1 MTSEGEGD
9 DMTITG
15 NDEFRNLLAQVST
28 ASLSSQLIKKGFRTR
43 SISNIA
49 PVNPATPRLFG
60 PAYTLR
66 YIPMREDLAT
76 PAAMADQNNPQRRS
90 IEVAPPG
97 SVIVVDTH
105 GMDLS
110 GTFGDILVARLRVRG
125 VAGVVS
131 DGPMRDVAEL
141 RKMDFPVFARGNAAP
156 PSYASMLA
164 VDAQVPISCG
174 GVAVFPGDL
183 VVGDADGV
191 VVLPPHIAEA
201 VVRDALDQDRIEA
214 FLRQR
219 VEAGA
224 SIFGTYPPNDE
235 TRAAY
240 QASLKSRS

>member
-1 MTSEGEGD
+1 MSI
-9 DMTITG
+9 TI
-15 NDEFRNLLAQVST
+15 NDELRGMLRQVST
-28 ASLSSQLIKKGFRTR
+28 ASLTAQLIKKGFRTR
-43 SISNIA
+43 SIANIA

-60 PAYTLR
+60 LAYTLR
-66 YIPMREDLAT
+66 YIPMREDLANS
-76 PAAMADQNNPQRRS
+76 AAMVNPNNPQRRS

-141 RKMDFPVFARGNAAP
+141 KKMDLPVFARGNAAP

-164 VDAQVPISCG
+164 VDAEVPISCG

-191 VVLPPHIAEA
+191 VVVPPEIAEA

-214 FLRQR
+214 FLRRR
-219 VEAGA
+219 VEEGA

-235 TRAAY
+235 TKAAY
-240 QASLKSRS
+240 QAWSSSRS

>member
-1 MTSEGEGD
+1 MPATMT
-9 DMTITG
+9 
-15 NDEFRNLLAQVST
+15 DEFRSLLAQVST
-28 ASLSSQLIKKGFRTR
+28 ASLTAQLVKKGFRTR
-43 SISNIA
+43 AISNIA

-76 PAAMADQNNPQRRS
+76 SAAMTDPNNPQRRS
-90 IEVAPPG
+90 IETAPPG

-131 DGPMRDVAEL
+131 DGPMRDIAEL
-141 RKMDFPVFARGNAAP
+141 KKMDLPVFARGNAAP

-164 VDAQVPISCG
+164 VDAEIPISCG

-191 VVLPPHIAEA
+191 VVLPPAVAES
-201 VVRDALDQDRIEA
+201 VVRDAVDQDRLEA
-214 FLRQR
+214 YLRQR

-224 SIFGTYPPNDE
+224 SIIGTYPPSDE

-240 QASLKSRS
+240 QAWLKTRR

>member
-1 MTSEGEGD
+1 
-9 DMTITG
+9 MTITG
-15 NDEFRNLLAQVST
+15 NDALRDLLAQVST

-66 YIPMREDLAT
+66 NIPMREDLAT
-76 PAAMADQNNPQRRS
+76 PVAMADHNNPQRRS
-90 IEVAPPG
+90 IQVAPPG

-131 DGPMRDVAEL
+131 DGPMRDVGEL

-201 VVRDALDQDRIEA
+201 VVRDALDQDRIE
-214 FLRQR
+214 LSC
-219 VEAGA
+219 A
-224 SIFGTYPPNDE
+224 SASRRGRASSGPIHPMTKRGPPI
-235 TRAAY
+235 R
-240 QASLKSRS
+240 RR

>member
-1 MTSEGEGD
+1 MP
-9 DMTITG
+9 MTIT
-15 NDEFRNLLAQVST
+15 DEFRGLLAQVST
-28 ASLSSQLIKKGFRTR
+28 ASLTSQLIKKGFRTR
-43 SISNIA
+43 AIPNIA
-49 PVNPATPRLFG
+49 PVNPATPRLCG

-66 YIPMREDLAT
+66 YVPMREDLAT
-76 PAAMADQNNPQRRS
+76 SVAMADPNNPQRRA

-105 GMDLS
+105 GMGLS

-141 RKMDFPVFARGNAAP
+141 KKMDLPVFARGNAAP

-164 VDAQVPISCG
+164 VDAEVPISCG

-183 VVGDADGV
+183 VIGDADGV
-191 VVLPPHIAEA
+191 VVLPPAVEES
-201 VVRDALDQDRIEA
+201 VVRDALEQDRLEA
-214 FLRQR
+214 FVRQR

-235 TRAAY
+235 TKAAY
-240 QASLKSRS
+240 QAWLKSRG